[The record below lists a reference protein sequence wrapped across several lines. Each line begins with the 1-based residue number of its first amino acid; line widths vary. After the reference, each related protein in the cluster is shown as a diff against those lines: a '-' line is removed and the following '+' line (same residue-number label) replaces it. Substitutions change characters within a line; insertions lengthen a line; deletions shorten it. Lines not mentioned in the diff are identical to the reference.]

1 MCAFGWVEAQL
12 FGRELH
18 LFFRHHRTPVR
29 ALAFG
34 EVSTQL
40 LAEASTHQFQHI
52 SQLRREEAL
61 VTSALLRASATS
73 VIHKCSVAMEMSS
86 CAEKALLVDEKY

>member
-1 MCAFGWVEAQL
+1 VCAFGWVEAQL

-34 EVSTQL
+34 EVSIQL
-40 LAEASTHQFQHI
+40 LAEASTHPI
-52 SQLRREEAL
+52 SFSTHRSRVGKKA
-61 VTSALLRASATS
+61 ALRAFRHTR
-73 VIHKCSVAMEMSS
+73 
-86 CAEKALLVDEKY
+86 